1 MPTIPATPAGFRRHQ
16 LDGAMLYFQP
26 QTGIHLRVQN
36 AATRDCV
43 RQAPR
48 AVMMGITNLCNLQC
62 DFCSRDIAARSLWTV
77 DSAFELLHG
86 LYAAGTLEVA
96 FGGGEPLLFKGFAE
110 LVQRL
115 QAHTDLALNLTT
127 NGSRVSH
134 ELWQSLQGGI
144 RMARLSIYPETDI
157 ARIAAVWQAQKQ
169 RWGANVLV
177 DDAALATLPQLLEE
191 LAARGAQDVSIL
203 TYVGEPARLLSASG
217 RERLQAIIQ
226 QAPLPCRLSVC
237 AGDMGLST
245 FSAGFVTADCGA
257 GHDFISISA
266 DQHMQ
271 ACSFAA
277 ERWPAANAEQALHAW
292 RRQQATLRQPS
303 PRSGC
308 ARKTVPIVL
317 QPEVDMAPSVH
328 VWQSFSGNNS
338 GECVMV
344 AQFESTDLARQ
355 WAEQLLPGW
364 QPEEIWSEE
373 WLQLL
378 DAAQVARPVCSDR
391 GRPYLDMPE
400 HLALLGRSVIATAYG
415 LGDELAPLEQLAWR
429 NQAESVHTLNHIHG
443 DVQLLA
449 LARAPNAQQ
458 AQAVADTLKQATH
471 PETHIWSRQQ
481 HVLVLANL
489 ANITADARAL
499 AARKAQLEHAFSG
512 LPWVC
517 DVVDIQSPEP
527 LLEAL
532 KHYRPD
538 IPRHTRLAA
547 YFTGEGA
554 RQSAEELLRQ
564 WDRHGTAYWVGS
576 TGLASHVVLKSIGER
591 PRRLAVLAARA
602 GAVLD
607 WTYGKTVLLRAYL
620 APPPD
625 LRARQQKKG
634 SKTPKPVPPNYPA
647 FADELRQRLNL
658 QRDAVSLNRPDWPG
672 ASYTYLHVRTGRPE
686 AIAPTVLALA
696 EERGLECS
704 LSLQD
709 IRPLHWVYD
718 RLLRAL

>member
-1 MPTIPATPAGFRRHQ
+1 M
-16 LDGAMLYFQP
+16 
-26 QTGIHLRVQN
+26 
-36 AATRDCV
+36 
-43 RQAPR
+43 
-48 AVMMGITNLCNLQC
+48 
-62 DFCSRDIAARSLWTV
+62 
-77 DSAFELLHG
+77 
-86 LYAAGTLEVA
+86 
-96 FGGGEPLLFKGFAE
+96 
-110 LVQRL
+110 
-115 QAHTDLALNLTT
+115 
-127 NGSRVSH
+127 
-134 ELWQSLQGGI
+134 
-144 RMARLSIYPETDI
+144 
-157 ARIAAVWQAQKQ
+157 
-169 RWGANVLV
+169 
-177 DDAALATLPQLLEE
+177 
-191 LAARGAQDVSIL
+191 
-203 TYVGEPARLLSASG
+203 
-217 RERLQAIIQ
+217 
-226 QAPLPCRLSVC
+226 
-237 AGDMGLST
+237 
-245 FSAGFVTADCGA
+245 VT
-257 GHDFISISA
+257 
-266 DQHMQ
+266 
-271 ACSFAA
+271 
-277 ERWPAANAEQALHAW
+277 
-292 RRQQATLRQPS
+292 
-303 PRSGC
+303 
-308 ARKTVPIVL
+308 
-317 QPEVDMAPSVH
+317 
-328 VWQSFSGNNS
+328 
-338 GECVMV
+338 
-344 AQFESTDLARQ
+344 QFESTDLARQ

-449 LARAPNAQQ
+449 LARAPNAQ
-458 AQAVADTLKQATH
+458 
-471 PETHIWSRQQ
+471 
-481 HVLVLANL
+481 
-489 ANITADARAL
+489 
-499 AARKAQLEHAFSG
+499 LEHAFSG

-564 WDRHGTAYWVGS
+564 WDRYGTAYWVGS

-672 ASYTYLHVRTGRPE
+672 ASYTYLHVRTDRPE